1 MYENKLDYFD
11 GWNMIDLFQII
22 LFQAYFIVEIN
33 EAKTGVKQ
41 PYDPF
46 IKMILIVTSFM
57 KSLHFVTVFEEFGF
71 FIKML

>member
-1 MYENKLDYFD
+1 MYENKLEYFD

-22 LFQAYFIVEIN
+22 LFQTYFIVEIN

-46 IKMILIVTSFM
+46 I
-57 KSLHFVTVFEEFGF
+57 
-71 FIKML
+71 